1 MRPPQKPAVLLGF
14 LHLLELVR
22 LAVIGRT
29 EPKLGTSTRG
39 KSVECVLG
47 MFVVDPLVQNE
58 KQMLEFTSIWR
69 APFDQS
75 GLFRLARRSKYLP
88 NANLRRADNKIM
100 APHPALVRASW

>member
-1 MRPPQKPAVLLGF
+1 
-14 LHLLELVR
+14 VR

-58 KQMLEFTSIWR
+58 KQSPMPDVGVHIDLDATTR
-69 APFDQS
+69 QS
-75 GLFRLARRSKYLP
+75 GLFGLVRRSKYLP
-88 NANLRRADNKIM
+88 NAKLRR
-100 APHPALVRASW
+100 

>member
-1 MRPPQKPAVLLGF
+1 LGF

-39 KSVECVLG
+39 KSVEYVLG

-58 KQMLEFTSIWR
+58 KQSPMPDVGVHIDLDGTTRRVGFVRTGPTFEIFAERKT
-69 APFDQS
+69 AA
-75 GLFRLARRSKYLP
+75 LTTKVRLPTLP
-88 NANLRRADNKIM
+88 
-100 APHPALVRASW
+100 